1 MKYEVGFSY
10 AASILIILFL
20 MITNYLTTPSH
31 LWFIYPAF
39 FLLLWPIGLHSKRQG
54 KYKQY
59 SFISSMLIIA
69 FFITINYVDSPG
81 HPWFLYASFPVIWWP
96 ILVSLEERRKTM
108 TAAFIGCISTILYY
122 SVLNALVS
130 PQYPWAIYPSFLV
143 LWWPLAVYY
152 ANKNKHFEFSLSG
165 SSLIILFFIIVNV
178 VSTPNTI
185 WAVYPIFVVLWWP
198 LSIYYFIHKRRQY
211 HMGKGRLNDIK

>member
-10 AASILIILFL
+10 VTSILSILFL
-20 MITNYLTTPSH
+20 MITNYLTSPSY

-39 FLLLWPIGLHSKRQG
+39 FLALWPIGLHSKRKE

-59 SFISSMLIIA
+59 SFISSFLIIS
-69 FFITINYVDSPG
+69 FFIAINYFDSPG

-96 ILVSLEERRKTM
+96 ILVSLEERGKTM
-108 TAAFIGCISTILYY
+108 TVAFIGCISTILYY

-143 LWWPLAVYY
+143 LWWPLAVHY

-165 SSLIILFFIIVNV
+165 SSLVILFFIIVNI

-198 LSIYYFIHKRRQY
+198 LSIYYFLHKRRQY
-211 HMGKGRLNDIK
+211 R